1 MSFEHFTGY
10 GRSDGRVGIRNL
22 PLVIAVMDNC
32 NPLTRRIAGAVQG
45 AVPIVAAYGRGQ
57 KGDDQRVHD
66 MTLVNYGSHPNCQ
79 AALVVGLEHVTA
91 ERIAAKIAET
101 GRPVDWIDVQG
112 QGGTLNA
119 FAEGVRRLTALID
132 ANPVRLVKSPISDLV
147 VGLECGGSDALSGI
161 SGNAAMGVVADR
173 LSDAGATVI
182 LSEIEEIIGAEH
194 VLVDRASSDEVRA
207 KLLAAVERCERHA
220 VHLGLN
226 MAPLGE
232 DNILGGLST
241 TEEKSLGAVRK
252 SGTSP
257 LNEVIGYGEKPR
269 ERGVVF
275 MDAPAPGTENVTAL
289 GAAGAHMILFNT
301 GRGNPIGNPVSP
313 TLKITGSPNTAMRFA
328 DNIDIDVS
336 AIVSGEMN
344 FDLAAD
350 LIMEM
355 MDCTARGRLTA
366 SERLGDTELSI
377 SRIDNGF
384 LRILRET
391 CPSIANAG

>member
-1 MSFEHFTGY
+1 MSFQHFMGY
-10 GRSDGRVGIRNL
+10 RRSDGATGIRNY

-32 NPLTRRIAGAVQG
+32 NPLARRIAGAVQG

-57 KGDDQRVHD
+57 KGEDQRVHD

-91 ERIAAKIAET
+91 QRIATEIAKT

-119 FAEGVRRLTALID
+119 FSEGVRRLNVLID
-132 ANPVRLVKSPISDLV
+132 DNPARLESTPISDLV
-147 VGLECGGSDALSGI
+147 IGLECGGSDALSGV

-173 LSDAGATVI
+173 LSAAGATVI

-194 VLVDRASSDEVRA
+194 VLADRASSDDVRA
-207 KLLAAVERCERHA
+207 RLLAAVERCERHA
-220 VHLGLN
+220 THLGLN

-232 DNILGGLST
+232 DNIIGGLST

-257 LNEVIGYGEKPR
+257 LNEVIGYGERPQK
-269 ERGVVF
+269 RGVVF
-275 MDAPAPGTENVTAL
+275 MDAPAPGTENTTAL

-313 TLKITGSPNTAMRFA
+313 TLKITGSPDTAKLFA

-336 AIVSGEMN
+336 GIVTGDMD
-344 FDLAAD
+344 FDVAAD
-350 LIMEM
+350 RIMEM
-355 MDCTARGRLTA
+355 MDRTARGRLTA
-366 SERLGDTELSI
+366 SERLGDTEISI

-384 LRILRET
+384 LRILRED
-391 CPSIANAG
+391 CPELAISS

>member
-1 MSFEHFTGY
+1 MNFESFIGY
-10 GRSDGRVGIRNL
+10 GRSDGRVGIRNY

-32 NPLTRRIAGAVQG
+32 NPLARRIAAAVRG
-45 AVPIVAAYGRGQ
+45 AVPVVAAYGRGQ
-57 KGDDQRVHD
+57 KGEDQRVHD
-66 MTLVNYGSHPNCQ
+66 TTLANYGSHPNCQ

-91 ERIAAKIAET
+91 ERIASEIAKT

-112 QGGTLNA
+112 QGGTLNS
-119 FAEGVRRLTALID
+119 FAEGVRRLNALID
-132 ANPVRLVKSPISDLV
+132 ANPARMEKASISDLV
-147 VGLECGGSDALSGI
+147 IGLECGGSDALSGV
-161 SGNAAMGVVADR
+161 SGNAAMGVIADR
-173 LSDAGATVI
+173 LSASGATVI

-194 VLVDRASSDEVRA
+194 VLAKRASSEVIRTR
-207 KLLAAVERCERHA
+207 LLAAVERCERHA
-220 VHLGLN
+220 SHLGMN

-232 DNILGGLST
+232 DNIIGGLST

-257 LNEVIGYGEKPR
+257 LNEVIGYGDRPSK
-269 ERGVVF
+269 RGVVF
-275 MDAPAPGTENVTAL
+275 MDAPAPGTENTTAL
-289 GAAGAHMILFNT
+289 GAAGAHMILFTT

-313 TLKITGSPNTAMRFA
+313 TLKITGSPDTARQFA

-336 AIVSGEMN
+336 GIVTGDID
-344 FDLAAD
+344 FDMAAD

-355 MDCTARGRLTA
+355 MYRTTQGRLTA
-366 SERLGDTELSI
+366 SERLGDTEISI

-391 CPSIANAG
+391 CPEIAIGA